1 MVCVAHAGQLPG
13 ACGNRLTWVYKG
25 TASLRVIQMYRE
37 REDSNPEG
45 DAPYRCSA
53 IAPLPEAND
62 QEVDSE
68 LEHYILGSWNKG
80 RGLKKNGLMKKVT
93 LLPPPVWVVSS

>member
-1 MVCVAHAGQLPG
+1 
-13 ACGNRLTWVYKG
+13 
-25 TASLRVIQMYRE
+25 MYRE
-37 REDSNPEG
+37 REDSGPEG

-53 IAPLPEAND
+53 ISPLSDADD

-80 RGLKKNGLMKKVT
+80 RGLKKNGLMKKVRYDT
-93 LLPPPVWVVSS
+93 SAALTPLMFPI

>member
-1 MVCVAHAGQLPG
+1 
-13 ACGNRLTWVYKG
+13 
-25 TASLRVIQMYRE
+25 MYRE

-45 DAPYRCSA
+45 DAPYSCSA
-53 IAPLPEAND
+53 ISPLPEADD

-80 RGLKKNGLMKKVT
+80 RGLKKNGLMKKVS
-93 LLPPPVWVVSS
+93 LLPLPVGWCRAKSLMMSIDDLHVH